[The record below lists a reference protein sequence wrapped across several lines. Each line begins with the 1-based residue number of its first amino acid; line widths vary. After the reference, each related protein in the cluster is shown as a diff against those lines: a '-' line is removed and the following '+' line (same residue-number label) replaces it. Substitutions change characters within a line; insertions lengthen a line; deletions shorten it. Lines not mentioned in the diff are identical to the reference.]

1 MFFHFLGSL
10 TLSIVV
16 TFCQRDDAM
25 SLVMWG
31 GVDEDDKVRISA
43 VCADASNC
51 IELTVRCRN
60 IY

>member
-1 MFFHFLGSL
+1 MFLHFLGLL
-10 TLSIVV
+10 TVFVV
-16 TFCQRDDAM
+16 MTSRPRDDAM
-25 SLVMWG
+25 SLVMRG